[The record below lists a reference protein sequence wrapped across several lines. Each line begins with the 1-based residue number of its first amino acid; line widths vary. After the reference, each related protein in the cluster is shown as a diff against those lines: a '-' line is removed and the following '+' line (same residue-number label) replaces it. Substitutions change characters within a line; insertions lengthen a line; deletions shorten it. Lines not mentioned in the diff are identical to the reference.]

1 MMQRDFLFKNFEK
14 FDYRLFLGVLITG
27 LGFIL
32 RYYQYDSLPPY
43 NWTQDEFAF
52 AWSGMSLI
60 QEGVPTSWSF
70 LSPTD
75 DFLVTVWEKTA
86 VRYRFVTPWFDHPP
100 LFGLIV
106 GMTAI
111 LSGAKE
117 FFDCSLT
124 VIRIPSLVFGT
135 LSIFLLYLLALR
147 LTNTGVAIITSLIFS
162 TNPNTVFLSRLAVS
176 ENLLLCLSLAVAILF
191 LQYGEKSQK
200 KYLYLAIVLGGLA
213 PLVKVTGLYIL
224 GSLVALLLFQKN
236 WRDSLIASLTA
247 VLSFGLYYLYGWFYD
262 FSWFLTTLQEHK
274 NRFTDF
280 AMLKNLVLPTVFFE
294 DGWLIFS
301 WITLLLVSRFPLKIS
316 KIRLVIFPILIYTI
330 LLIFSGA
337 QSHYYAWYVIP
348 YYGFLF
354 LVLGI
359 FLDDFRK
366 NSDFIS
372 AATIFIFLVVWSV
385 NLNIKDWVLSSPYGR
400 YYFIIGTAITL
411 GGFFFNDLTEKKSKI
426 LTNFVKIIMLIVF
439 WGLLL
444 GNLNLILN
452 YKLPS

>member
-1 MMQRDFLFKNFEK
+1 MLQRDFIFKNFEK
-14 FDYRLFLGVLITG
+14 FDYRLFLGVLITV

-86 VRYRFVTPWFDHPP
+86 VRYRLVTPWFDHPP

-147 LTNTGVAIITSLIFS
+147 LTNTGVAIITSLIFA

-176 ENLLLCLSLAVAILF
+176 ENLLLCLSLAVALLF

-200 KYLYLAIVLGGLA
+200 KYLYLAIFLGGLA
-213 PLVKVTGLYIL
+213 PLVKVTGLYI
-224 GSLVALLLFQKN
+224 
-236 WRDSLIASLTA
+236 ASLTA
-247 VLSFGLYYLYGWFYD
+247 VLSLGLYYLYGWFYD

-301 WITLLLVSRFPLKIS
+301 WITLLLVARFPLKIS

-366 NSDFIS
+366 NPDFIG
-372 AATIFIFLVVWSV
+372 AATIFIFIVVWSV
-385 NLNIKDWVLSSPYGR
+385 NLNIKDWVLSYPYGR

-411 GGFFFNDLTEKKSKI
+411 GGFFFNDLTEKKSEI

-452 YKLPS
+452 YKLTS

>member
-70 LSPTD
+70 LGPTD

-135 LSIFLLYLLALR
+135 LSIFLLYLLAL
-147 LTNTGVAIITSLIFS
+147 
-162 TNPNTVFLSRLAVS
+162 
-176 ENLLLCLSLAVAILF
+176 
-191 LQYGEKSQK
+191 
-200 KYLYLAIVLGGLA
+200 
-213 PLVKVTGLYIL
+213 
-224 GSLVALLLFQKN
+224 
-236 WRDSLIASLTA
+236 
-247 VLSFGLYYLYGWFYD
+247 
-262 FSWFLTTLQEHK
+262 
-274 NRFTDF
+274 
-280 AMLKNLVLPTVFFE
+280 
-294 DGWLIFS
+294 
-301 WITLLLVSRFPLKIS
+301 
-316 KIRLVIFPILIYTI
+316 
-330 LLIFSGA
+330 
-337 QSHYYAWYVIP
+337 
-348 YYGFLF
+348 
-354 LVLGI
+354 
-359 FLDDFRK
+359 
-366 NSDFIS
+366 
-372 AATIFIFLVVWSV
+372 
-385 NLNIKDWVLSSPYGR
+385 
-400 YYFIIGTAITL
+400 
-411 GGFFFNDLTEKKSKI
+411 
-426 LTNFVKIIMLIVF
+426 
-439 WGLLL
+439 
-444 GNLNLILN
+444 
-452 YKLPS
+452 